1 MLQIE
6 GNNHLS
12 VSQQPSNC
20 GRLIHLQKILVAS
33 T

>member
-12 VSQQPSNC
+12 AIQQPSNC
-20 GRLIHLQKILVAS
+20 GRLIHLQEVLVAC